1 MEYSIERKQ
10 RLPHKRDGYSP
21 EPGTEPQLKSVSQEG
36 QDLQTGSSH
45 RAELPSSL
53 LFQLLY
59 EQLFQ
64 YLIFFLISNFQ
75 AFLLADSINSF
86 FSLPRASF
94 LVLLPPHR
102 HLHMWSTLLCLGR
115 LKKANLALLWL
126 WAACLIFCS
135 GVLSRTWVA
144 RSLSVG
150 GGTVLHSVHWGL
162 CFAVPIRGTFT
173 QTAQN
178 HVVLSGTLVLFEL
191 HLDVVGRKA

>member
-1 MEYSIERKQ
+1 MKGSNGFHTKEMGTPLSQGQSHNWNLYLRKVRTC
-10 RLPHKRDGYSP
+10 RLAAAVVLSCP
-21 EPGTEPQLKSVSQEG
+21 L
-36 QDLQTGSSH
+36 LCFSSCLH
-45 RAELPSSL
+45 
-53 LFQLLY
+53 